1 MRKKLLLSGT
11 LMLLC
16 FLQIMAQRTITG
28 KITDTGDK
36 PIFNASV
43 IVKGSNVGTN
53 TDESGNFSI
62 SLPKGKNSI
71 SVSSI
76 GFEATDVNVTG
87 NTVHVTL
94 STRISTLNDV
104 VVVGYS
110 SQKKKD
116 ITGSVSVVNVSN
128 FKSVPG
134 GNAESLLQ
142 GQASGVTVVNS
153 GAPGSDAAVRI
164 RGITSLGN
172 SSPLIIVDGIQSSNG
187 LRDINPDDVESIQVL
202 KDAGSAAIYGI
213 QGSNGVIIVTTKG
226 VVVNRRLLMTCILV
240 HKGL

>member
-1 MRKKLLLSGT
+1 MITEIFRLHFLKANLALS
-11 LMLLC
+11 
-16 FLQIMAQRTITG
+16 I
-28 KITDTGDK
+28 
-36 PIFNASV
+36 
-43 IVKGSNVGTN
+43 
-53 TDESGNFSI
+53 
-62 SLPKGKNSI
+62 
-71 SVSSI
+71 SSI

-110 SQKKKD
+110 TQKKKD

-128 FKSVPG
+128 FKQIPG

-153 GAPGSDAAVRI
+153 GAPGSDAAVRV

-172 SSPLIIVDGIQSSNG
+172 SSPLIIVDGVESSNG
-187 LRDINPDDVESIQVL
+187 LRDINPNDIESIQVL
-202 KDAGSAAIYGI
+202 KDAGSAAIYGV
-213 QGSNGVIIVTTKG
+213 QGSNGVIIVTTKRG
-226 VVVNRRLLMTCILV
+226 RGKPTISYDMYIGTQRPLSGNVWNLTNTPGICAGHLEYGKQFRY
-240 HKGL
+240 